1 MRKFSVSAGALA
13 VLLTATALTGCSLLS
28 ESSGKAPAEA
38 RQSSSGTS
46 VEELRRKYTGY
57 GFKALKTVE
66 EQLLYA
72 DIDESANKLKS
83 EDFFGRGFTET
94 NRVTDILELYKDD
107 HPEVFWIDETEPYY
121 YTQEPNGMTLQL
133 HFKLEGEEL
142 QKARGELDAAVKE
155 ALEDAPVDGTDY
167 QKELYAHDRLIDNC
181 IYDDEAVEM
190 HKQSQVRGNEQN
202 AYGALVE
209 GKAVCEGYTRAFQI
223 LCDRLDVK
231 CWVIQ
236 GKALNFGNDGKV
248 NHIWNCVQLEDSWY
262 YVDVTW
268 DDYEDA
274 PAPTDHYFY
283 FNLTTEELVKDH
295 EISPLYTES
304 EDTNVWVNGYV
315 PECTATKYNY
325 FNLNAHPIDSA
336 EAAGCARFVAEAA
349 ANKSA
354 SCCFLVSQDA
364 DFEAVF
370 DEVVNGSAYD
380 WVSGANEING
390 YDPQIR
396 ANCKLSNNTERR
408 VITLILDYE

>member
-1 MRKFSVSAGALA
+1 M
-13 VLLTATALTGCSLLS
+13 
-28 ESSGKAPAEA
+28 
-38 RQSSSGTS
+38 
-46 VEELRRKYTGY
+46 
-57 GFKALKTVE
+57 
-66 EQLLYA
+66 
-72 DIDESANKLKS
+72 
-83 EDFFGRGFTET
+83 
-94 NRVTDILELYKDD
+94 
-107 HPEVFWIDETEPYY
+107 
-121 YTQEPNGMTLQL
+121 
-133 HFKLEGEEL
+133 
-142 QKARGELDAAVKE
+142 
-155 ALEDAPVDGTDY
+155 
-167 QKELYAHDRLIDNC
+167 
-181 IYDDEAVEM
+181 
-190 HKQSQVRGNEQN
+190 
-202 AYGALVE
+202 
-209 GKAVCEGYTRAFQI
+209 
-223 LCDRLDVK
+223 
-231 CWVIQ
+231 
-236 GKALNFGNDGKV
+236 

-315 PECTATKYNY
+315 PECTATKYYY

-390 YDPQIR
+390 YDPQIS

>member
-236 GKALNFGNDGKV
+236 GKALNFGDDGKV

-268 DDYEDA
+268 DDY
-274 PAPTDHYFY
+274 
-283 FNLTTEELVKDH
+283 
-295 EISPLYTES
+295 
-304 EDTNVWVNGYV
+304 
-315 PECTATKYNY
+315 
-325 FNLNAHPIDSA
+325 
-336 EAAGCARFVAEAA
+336 
-349 ANKSA
+349 
-354 SCCFLVSQDA
+354 
-364 DFEAVF
+364 
-370 DEVVNGSAYD
+370 
-380 WVSGANEING
+380 
-390 YDPQIR
+390 
-396 ANCKLSNNTERR
+396 
-408 VITLILDYE
+408 